1 MFTKSLFPS
10 IIFSILPK
18 IRKKCKGLPKN
29 FLKYFRLSQKLLL
42 TKRLKNT
49 KVLLSKANGKILKPF
64 RFFNRPIA
72 PGIALR
78 STAPLGFVLSG
89 RFFICRISFGLPQ
102 VFHKF
107 STNLWKDGKSPQN
120 PLDFLYLIWYNIYNY
135 IIIPYYGFFRTVWQT
150 SKGPLRTD
158 PDDIKRKDG

>member
-18 IRKKCKGLPKN
+18 IRKKCKGLPKK

-42 TKRLKNT
+42 TKRPKNT

-78 STAPLGFVLSG
+78 STAPLGSVLSG

-107 STNLWKDGKSPQN
+107 STNFPQRV
-120 PLDFLYLIWYNIYNY
+120 FLFFHKTAFRKKTQKRLIFYEVF
-135 IIIPYYGFFRTVWQT
+135 PKLHDVRFRLQT
-150 SKGPLRTD
+150 DKIFPTPNG
-158 PDDIKRKDG
+158 

>member
-18 IRKKCKGLPKN
+18 IRKKCKGLPKK

-42 TKRLKNT
+42 TKRPKNT

-107 STNLWKDGKSPQN
+107 STEDLSFFPQDR
-120 PLDFLYLIWYNIYNY
+120 LQKKTQKRLIFYEVF
-135 IIIPYYGFFRTVWQT
+135 PKLHDVRFRLQT
-150 SKGPLRTD
+150 DKIFPTPNG
-158 PDDIKRKDG
+158 

>member
-1 MFTKSLFPS
+1 MFTKSLFPL

-42 TKRLKNT
+42 TKRPKNT

-107 STNLWKDGKSPQN
+107 STEGLSSFPQDR
-120 PLDFLYLIWYNIYNY
+120 LQKETQKRLIFYEVF
-135 IIIPYYGFFRTVWQT
+135 PKLHDVRFRLQT
-150 SKGPLRTD
+150 DKIFPTPNG
-158 PDDIKRKDG
+158 

>member
-18 IRKKCKGLPKN
+18 IRKKCKGLPKK

-42 TKRLKNT
+42 TKRPKNT

-107 STNLWKDGKSPQN
+107 STEGLSSFPQDR
-120 PLDFLYLIWYNIYNY
+120 LQKKTQKRLIFYEVF
-135 IIIPYYGFFRTVWQT
+135 PKLHDVRFRLQT
-150 SKGPLRTD
+150 DKIFPTPNG
-158 PDDIKRKDG
+158 

>member
-107 STNLWKDGKSPQN
+107 STEDLSFFPQDR
-120 PLDFLYLIWYNIYNY
+120 LQKKTQKRLIFYEVF
-135 IIIPYYGFFRTVWQT
+135 PKLHDVRFRLQT
-150 SKGPLRTD
+150 DKIFPTPNG
-158 PDDIKRKDG
+158 

>member
-1 MFTKSLFPS
+1 MRNVHQIAVSVNNIFHFTQNPEKMQGSAKKLLK
-10 IIFSILPK
+10 IFST
-18 IRKKCKGLPKN
+18 
-29 FLKYFRLSQKLLL
+29 FA
-42 TKRLKNT
+42 

-107 STNLWKDGKSPQN
+107 STEGLSSFPQDR
-120 PLDFLYLIWYNIYNY
+120 LQKKTQKRLIFYEVF
-135 IIIPYYGFFRTVWQT
+135 PKLHDVRFRLQT
-150 SKGPLRTD
+150 DKIFPTPNG
-158 PDDIKRKDG
+158 

>member
-18 IRKKCKGLPKN
+18 IRKKCKGLPKK

-107 STNLWKDGKSPQN
+107 STEDLSSFPQDR
-120 PLDFLYLIWYNIYNY
+120 LQKKTQKRLIFYEVF
-135 IIIPYYGFFRTVWQT
+135 PKLHDVRFRLQT
-150 SKGPLRTD
+150 DKIFPTPNG
-158 PDDIKRKDG
+158 